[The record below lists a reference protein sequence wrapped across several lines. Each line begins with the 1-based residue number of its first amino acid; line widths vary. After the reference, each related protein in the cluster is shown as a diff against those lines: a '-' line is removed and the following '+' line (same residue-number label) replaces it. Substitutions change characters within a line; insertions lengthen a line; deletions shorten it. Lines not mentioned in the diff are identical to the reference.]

1 MIDESMHAK
10 YTLPQ
15 KEDAGGSKRR
25 RGANTGETADT
36 ESGDRGSG
44 HQGGGAGGKGEGSKG
59 GHKGAGRG
67 GKKGGGGQKGRKG
80 GKGRDDGWEQASV
93 SQCLSTQAKLILRL
107 ESDRRER
114 DRNCQWAIDFKLPYN
129 LTDVLS
135 NAVTIY
141 RESKPETG
149 RHPEGSLNDVQWS
162 LFAQQLFI
170 DFEKVDATSENK
182 ERLVKLRNCLKAS
195 VYTGG
200 ERGPDG
206 GKTVCSLF
214 RPAHRVNDDS
224 TTWTWLFRL
233 RMDTSRGRDVHEQ
246 LLVCSSFVEELHA
259 HVNIRKDRTPKDGL
273 VRQLETQLSGLRV

>member
-1 MIDESMHAK
+1 MQDEGEK
-10 YTLPQ
+10 REG
-15 KEDAGGSKRR
+15 ED
-25 RGANTGETADT
+25 
-36 ESGDRGSG
+36 
-44 HQGGGAGGKGEGSKG
+44 
-59 GHKGAGRG
+59 
-67 GKKGGGGQKGRKG
+67 RKG
-80 GKGRDDGWEQASV
+80 GKGRDNGWEQASV

-129 LTDVLS
+129 LTDALS

-214 RPAHRVNDDS
+214 RPAHRITEES
-224 TTWTWLFRL
+224 STWTWLFRL

-246 LLVCSSFVEELHA
+246 LLVCSPFVEELHT
-259 HVNIRKDRTPKDGL
+259 HVNIRKDRTPTDGL